1 MPYFMNSF
9 RTPKSGK
16 LGEVAEL
23 VQKSLE
29 DLGVPGIVS
38 VAVSPPTPHL
48 EPAKVTAAVNIENPE
63 GVDALVDRLF
73 DNGMQAI
80 RDRSDISALCTH
92 ESLSF
97 SKVMASSANIPDNF
111 TPKFINRQF
120 VPVKLGKLPET
131 VELLSSWNADI
142 DHPFAYNVS
151 VPMGGP
157 VSSVRITYLVESFT
171 SLEALNEKVFSDP
184 RINNLRELISGS
196 AVRSL
201 GRITYAK
208 WA

>member
-80 RDRSDISALCTH
+80 KDRSDISALCTQ

-208 WA
+208 RA

>member
-1 MPYFMNSF
+1 
-9 RTPKSGK
+9 
-16 LGEVAEL
+16 
-23 VQKSLE
+23 
-29 DLGVPGIVS
+29 
-38 VAVSPPTPHL
+38 
-48 EPAKVTAAVNIENPE
+48 
-63 GVDALVDRLF
+63 
-73 DNGMQAI
+73 MQAM
-80 RDRSDISALCTH
+80 RDRTDISALCTH

-111 TPKFINRQF
+111 APKFINRQF
-120 VPVKLGKLPET
+120 VPVKLGKVPEI

-142 DHPFAYNVS
+142 DHPFVYNVS

-157 VSSVRITYLVESFT
+157 VGSVRITHIVESFA
-171 SLEALNEKVFSDP
+171 SLETLNEKVFSDP

-208 WA
+208 VA

>member
-80 RDRSDISALCTH
+80 KDRSDISALCTQ

-157 VSSVRITYLVESFT
+157 VSSVRITYIVESFT

-184 RINNLRELISGS
+184 RINNLRELITGS

>member
-1 MPYFMNSF
+1 MNSF

-80 RDRSDISALCTH
+80 RDRSDISALCTQ

-157 VSSVRITYLVESFT
+157 VSSVRITYIVESFT

>member
-9 RTPKSGK
+9 RTPKTGK
-16 LGEVAEL
+16 MGEVAEL

-80 RDRSDISALCTH
+80 KDRSDISALCTQ

-157 VSSVRITYLVESFT
+157 VSSVRITYIVESFT

>member
-1 MPYFMNSF
+1 M
-9 RTPKSGK
+9 
-16 LGEVAEL
+16 
-23 VQKSLE
+23 E

-48 EPAKVTAAVNIENPE
+48 ESFKVTAALNIENSE
-63 GVDALVDRLF
+63 GVDALIDRIF
-73 DNGMQAI
+73 DDAMTVM
-80 RDRSDISALCTH
+80 RDRTDISELCTQ
-92 ESLSF
+92 ENLSF
-97 SKVMASSANIPDNF
+97 SRVMASSANIPDNF

-157 VSSVRITYLVESFT
+157 VSSVRITYIVENFT

-201 GRITYAK
+201 GRITYANR
-208 WA
+208 A

>member
-9 RTPKSGK
+9 RTPRSGK

-80 RDRSDISALCTH
+80 RDRSDISALCTQ

-157 VSSVRITYLVESFT
+157 VSSVRITYIVESFT

-208 WA
+208 RA

>member
-9 RTPKSGK
+9 RTPKTGK
-16 LGEVAEL
+16 MGEVAEL

-48 EPAKVTAAVNIENPE
+48 GPVNVTAAVNIENAE

-80 RDRSDISALCTH
+80 RDRSDISELCNH

-97 SKVMASSANIPDNF
+97 SRVMASSANIPDNF
-111 TPKFINRQF
+111 APKFINRTF
-120 VPVKLGKLPET
+120 IPVKLGKLPEM
-131 VELLSSWNADI
+131 LDLQSSWHAEI
-142 DHPFAYNVS
+142 DHPFIYNIS

-157 VSSVRITYLVESFT
+157 VSSVRVTHIVESFA
-171 SLEALNEKVFSDP
+171 SLEALNEKIFSDP
-184 RINNLRELISGS
+184 RMNNLRGMITGSG
-196 AVRSL
+196 VRSL

-208 WA
+208 GA

>member
-80 RDRSDISALCTH
+80 RDRSDISALCTQ

-157 VSSVRITYLVESFT
+157 VSSVRITYIVESFT

-208 WA
+208 LA

>member
-73 DNGMQAI
+73 DNGMQAM
-80 RDRSDISALCTH
+80 RDRTDISELCTH
-92 ESLSF
+92 ETISF
-97 SKVMASSANIPDNF
+97 SRVMASSANIPDNF

>member
-9 RTPKSGK
+9 RTPRSGK

-80 RDRSDISALCTH
+80 KDRSDISALCTQ

-157 VSSVRITYLVESFT
+157 VSSVRVTWLVESFT
-171 SLEALNEKVFSDP
+171 SLEALKQKVFSDP

-196 AVRSL
+196 AVFSL

-208 WA
+208 RA

>member
-16 LGEVAEL
+16 MGEVAEL

-80 RDRSDISALCTH
+80 RDRSDISALCTQ

-120 VPVKLGKLPET
+120 VPGKLPET

-157 VSSVRITYLVESFT
+157 VSSVRITYIVESFT

-208 WA
+208 LA

>member
-16 LGEVAEL
+16 LGEVAAL

-80 RDRSDISALCTH
+80 RDRSDISALCTQ

>member
-80 RDRSDISALCTH
+80 RDRSDISALCTQ

-131 VELLSSWNADI
+131 VELLSSWNADM

-157 VSSVRITYLVESFT
+157 VSSVRITYIVESFT

-184 RINNLRELISGS
+184 RINNLRELITGS

-208 WA
+208 RA

>member
-1 MPYFMNSF
+1 MNSF

>member
-1 MPYFMNSF
+1 MPYFMNTF

-16 LGEVAEL
+16 LAEVADL
-23 VQKSLE
+23 VQKSLQ
-29 DLGVPGIVS
+29 DFGVPGIVS
-38 VAVSPPTPHL
+38 VTVSPPTPHL
-48 EPAKVTAAVNIENPE
+48 EPLKVTVAVNIENPE
-63 GVDALVDRLF
+63 GVDALIDRIF
-73 DNGMQAI
+73 DNGMQAM
-80 RDRSDISALCTH
+80 RDRTDISALCTH

-111 TPKFINRQF
+111 APKFINRQF
-120 VPVKLGKLPET
+120 VPVKLGKVPEI
-131 VELLSSWNADI
+131 VELLSSWNAEI
-142 DHPFAYNVS
+142 DHPFVYNVS

-157 VSSVRITYLVESFT
+157 VGSVRITHIIESFA
-171 SLEALNEKVFSDP
+171 SLETLNEKVFSDP

-208 WA
+208 LA

>member
-1 MPYFMNSF
+1 MNSF
-9 RTPKSGK
+9 RTPKTGK
-16 LGEVAEL
+16 MGEVAEL

-157 VSSVRITYLVESFT
+157 VSSVRITYIVESFT

>member
-1 MPYFMNSF
+1 MPYFMNTF
-9 RTPKSGK
+9 RTPKPGK
-16 LGEVAEL
+16 VADVADL
-23 VQKSLE
+23 VQKSVE

-48 EPAKVTAAVNIENPE
+48 ESFKVTAALNIENSE
-63 GVDALVDRLF
+63 GVDALIDRIF
-73 DNGMQAI
+73 DDALTVM
-80 RDRSDISALCTH
+80 RDRTDISELCTQ
-92 ESLSF
+92 ENLSF
-97 SKVMASSANIPDNF
+97 SRVMASSANIPDNF
-111 TPKFINRQF
+111 APKFINRQF

-157 VSSVRITYLVESFT
+157 VSSVRVTHIVESFT
-171 SLEALNEKVFSDP
+171 SLEALNEKIFSDP
-184 RINNLRELISGS
+184 RMNNLRDMITGSG
-196 AVRSL
+196 VRSL

-208 WA
+208 GA

>member
-1 MPYFMNSF
+1 MPYFMNTF
-9 RTPKSGK
+9 RTPKPGK
-16 LGEVAEL
+16 VADVADL
-23 VQKSLE
+23 VQKSVE

-48 EPAKVTAAVNIENPE
+48 ESFKVTAALNIENSE
-63 GVDALVDRLF
+63 GVDALIDRIF
-73 DNGMQAI
+73 DDAMTVM
-80 RDRSDISALCTH
+80 RDRTDISELCTH
-92 ESLSF
+92 ENLSF
-97 SKVMASSANIPDNF
+97 SRVMASSANIPDNF

-157 VSSVRITYLVESFT
+157 VSSVRITYIVESFT
-171 SLEALNEKVFSDP
+171 SLEALNEKIFSDP
-184 RINNLRELISGS
+184 RMNNLRDMITGSG
-196 AVRSL
+196 VRSL

-208 WA
+208 RA

>member
-1 MPYFMNSF
+1 MNSF

-157 VSSVRITYLVESFT
+157 VSSVRITYIVESFM

>member
-9 RTPKSGK
+9 RTPRSGK

-80 RDRSDISALCTH
+80 KDRSDISALCTQ

-157 VSSVRITYLVESFT
+157 VSSVRITYIVESFT

-196 AVRSL
+196 AVFSL

-208 WA
+208 RA